1 MTKKIALLASGKGS
15 NAKNISTFFKDS
27 ENISVELIC
36 SNNSASPLF
45 DFCKK
50 NNISSHLIDTAKKN
64 SLEKLLFLFKESKID
79 YIILCGFLL
88 KIPYSIISKY
98 KNKIINI
105 HPSLLPKYGGKGM
118 YGLRVHKAVVLN
130 NEKKSGITIHFVNEE
145 YDKGAIIFQK
155 EYALSLSETAESL
168 SEAVQKLEHK
178 YFPSIILQ
186 TINDNN

>member
-15 NAKNISTFFKDS
+15 NAKNISAFFKDS
-27 ENISVELIC
+27 ENISIELIC

-50 NNISSHLIDTAKKN
+50 NNISSHLVEGTTKGGF
-64 SLEKLLFLFKESKID
+64 EKLLLLFKKSKID

-88 KIPYSIISKY
+88 KIPYSIISEY

-118 YGLRVHKAVVLN
+118 YGNKIHKAVLTN
-130 NEKKSGITIHFVNEE
+130 KEKESGITIHLVNEH
-145 YDKGAIIFQK
+145 YDEGEILFQK
-155 EYALSLSETAESL
+155 SCKVMLDDDVSDLAQRIHLLEY
-168 SEAVQKLEHK
+168 QF
-178 YFPSIILQ
+178 FPKIIEDYINSI
-186 TINDNN
+186 